1 MLQVFL
7 LHSIS
12 SYFCDCV
19 TALFFVFFL
28 IKIKKMPRKTKAP
41 KWSNHHNE
49 ELNARFA
56 SGEVTYQNLSPE
68 VIRAVIAQFYPD
80 RTYESFSR
88 IIRVKA
94 KKYIMEQNL
103 HKGRSKFIA
112 CFKISLKLI

>member
-56 SGEVTYQNLSPE
+56 SGEVPYQNLSPE
-68 VIRAVIAQFYPD
+68 VIRAVILVTQSH
-80 RTYESFSR
+80 RNVT
-88 IIRVKA
+88 
-94 KKYIMEQNL
+94 
-103 HKGRSKFIA
+103 
-112 CFKISLKLI
+112 